1 MATTGNLPAPGAVAI
16 APKKEY
22 VPPPPPS
29 EEEQPWIIESKPR
42 EYALNYTAKL
52 PDFICNQV
60 THRYSDPTG
69 RESWRK
75 EDEILERLSYYEH
88 HEDYKVVMRNNQP
101 VSISHDKLGGSVTSS
116 GEFGS
121 IMDGVFEPRT
131 DTEFKWA
138 RLTTWDRRL
147 TYVFS
152 YHVEKGRSN
161 YHMTV
166 ALDPKSTDN
175 VSATPAYH
183 GEVFIDKQNL
193 TVMKLTLETEDL
205 PADFP
210 VKQAKL
216 VLTYDK
222 TKIGEYEFVLPHQ
235 AVLTSRGTANYLTKN
250 NIDFV
255 MYRKFGADT
264 DIKFDTPE
272 PLPEKKEQPAK

>member
-1 MATTGNLPAPGAVAI
+1 M
-16 APKKEY
+16 
-22 VPPPPPS
+22 
-29 EEEQPWIIESKPR
+29 
-42 EYALNYTAKL
+42 
-52 PDFICNQV
+52 

-101 VSISHDKLGGSVTSS
+101 VNITHDKLGGSVTSS

-121 IMDGVFEPRT
+121 ILNGVFEPKT
-131 DTEFKWA
+131 ETEFRWA
-138 RLTTWDRRL
+138 RLATWDKRL
-147 TYVFS
+147 TYVFT

-166 ALDPKSTDN
+166 SLDPKSNDS

-183 GEVFIDKQNL
+183 GEVFIDKENL
-193 TVMKLTLETEDL
+193 TVMRLTLETEDL

-210 VKQAKL
+210 VKEAKL
-216 VLTYDK
+216 NLIYDK
-222 TKIGEYEFVLPHQ
+222 TKIGDYEFILPHQ

-264 DIKFDTPE
+264 AITFDTPE
-272 PLPEKKEQPAK
+272 ALPEKKEQPCKVEAMATGSPPSPCSRWSL